1 MLTLTSLTAPLA
13 SATAFSS
20 DGPSVLQGPHQGA
33 QKSTITGTLR
43 EASSTS
49 AANVSSELSL
59 ICGFAPAAG
68 GCWPSGLAA
77 ATGRPVGPINAMEL
91 SLILS
96 SPEDGRW
103 RRE

>member
-20 DGPSVLQGPHQGA
+20 EGPSVLQGPHQGA
-33 QKSTITGTLR
+33 QKSTITGTVR
-43 EASSTS
+43 EASRTS

-59 ICGFAPAAG
+59 TCGFAPAAE
-68 GCWPSGLAA
+68 GCCLCGLVA

-91 SLILS
+91 SLVG
-96 SPEDGRW
+96 PDWKMGAG
-103 RRE
+103 